1 MAHVLKK
8 IPKVGSTV
16 LCDGELC
23 MIRGF
28 AAQKSATNRSMKE
41 IGKFEGALLVAYE
54 SARFL
59 HKGRASDLRYD
70 EELDL
75 FYGWGR
81 ALSYEQKAQIIRLR
95 DQGKLPARK
104 TRNLGNAPAGGEHLN
119 LYKALFAEPGP
130 IDDAKIAA
138 YKKLFKLKLVEGY
151 ADPDTDDSTGE
162 VNHG

>member
-28 AAQKSATNRSMKE
+28 AAQKSATNRGMKE

-54 SARFL
+54 GPRFF

-81 ALSYEQKAQIIRLR
+81 ILSYEQKAQVIKLR
-95 DQGKLPARK
+95 DQGRLPARE
-104 TRNLGNAPAGGEHLN
+104 TRNPGNAPAGGEHMN
-119 LYKALFAEPGP
+119 LYKALFAGPGP
-130 IDDAKIAA
+130 VDKVKIAA
-138 YKKLFKLKLVEGY
+138 YGKLFKLKLAEGY
-151 ADPDTDDSTGE
+151 ADPDADDSTGE
-162 VNHG
+162 VNHD